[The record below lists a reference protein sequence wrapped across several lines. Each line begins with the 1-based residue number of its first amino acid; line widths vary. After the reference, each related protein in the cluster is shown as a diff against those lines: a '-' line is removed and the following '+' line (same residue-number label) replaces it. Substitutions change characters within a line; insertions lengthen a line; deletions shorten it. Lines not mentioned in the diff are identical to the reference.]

1 MSSSSM
7 NCEKIVYDSYMINSN
22 YEKINSSFEEHDD
35 EEKAGAVI
43 DQCSQS
49 SSAIEYVD
57 QGKLFSIDSQL
68 KENTSERT

>member
-35 EEKAGAVI
+35 AENARAVI